1 MKVEERLLKYVGYH
15 TTSDEASDK
24 IPSSDR
30 EFALAR
36 ELESELK
43 ELGLSKVVLTD
54 HCYVYGL
61 LPATAGM
68 EHKKAVGF
76 IAHMDTAPDFS
87 GENVKPQLLRH
98 YDGSDVLLR
107 GSGEYLR
114 VSDFP
119 ELKALTGRTLIT
131 TDGTTLLGADDK
143 AGVAEIL
150 TAAEILLAEGRPHGK
165 LCIAFTPDEEIGEG
179 ASLFDIPGFGADFAY
194 TVDGGDVGG
203 IEYENFNAASAKIHI
218 KGISVHPG
226 YAKDKMVN
234 AGRLAAEFAMML
246 PEDETPETTEGYEG
260 FYHLL
265 GVQGNIENA
274 TLHYIIRDHDRERFE
289 DRKDFIEECVKRMN
303 EKYGEG
309 TVTADLKD
317 QYYNMKEKIDP
328 NMHVIDIV
336 LKAMQDCG
344 VPPKVEPIRGGTD
357 GAQLSFKGLPCP
369 NIFAGG
375 VNFHGPYEFVSIQVM
390 EKAMQVIVRICELTA
405 HFND

>member
-119 ELKALTGRTLIT
+119 ELKALSGRTLIT

-143 AGVAEIL
+143 AGVAEIM

-165 LCIAFTPDEEIGEG
+165 VCIAFTPDEEIGEG

-203 IEYENFNAASAKIHI
+203 IEYENFNAAAATVTIH
-218 KGISVHPG
+218 GFSVHPG
-226 YAKDKMVN
+226 SAKDAMIN
-234 AGRLAAEFAMML
+234 ASNVAMEFHTAL
-246 PEDETPETTEGYEG
+246 PIMARPETTEGRQG
-260 FYHLL
+260 FYHLCQMYGDVTNAKL
-265 GVQGNIENA
+265 G
-274 TLHYIIRDHDRERFE
+274 YILRDHDA
-289 DRKDFIEECVKRMN
+289 DKLQYKKDNLLHIADYLN
-303 EKYGEG
+303 GKYGPG
-309 TVTADLKD
+309 TVEVEIKD
-317 QYYNMKEKIDP
+317 SYRNMLEKIKP
-328 NMHVIDIV
+328 HFHLVENAR
-336 LKAMQDCG
+336 KAIEKAGAAALM
-344 VPPKVEPIRGGTD
+344 VPP
-357 GAQLSFKGLPCP
+357 
-369 NIFAGG
+369 
-375 VNFHGPYEFVSIQVM
+375 
-390 EKAMQVIVRICELTA
+390 
-405 HFND
+405 

>member
-119 ELKALTGRTLIT
+119 ELKALSGRTLIT

-143 AGVAEIL
+143 AGVAEIMTALERLSQRALL
-150 TAAEILLAEGRPHGK
+150 TA
-165 LCIAFTPDEEIGEG
+165 
-179 ASLFDIPGFGADFAY
+179 
-194 TVDGGDVGG
+194 
-203 IEYENFNAASAKIHI
+203 
-218 KGISVHPG
+218 ISGLDLHPM
-226 YAKDKMVN
+226 K
-234 AGRLAAEFAMML
+234 RS
-246 PEDETPETTEGYEG
+246 
-260 FYHLL
+260 
-265 GVQGNIENA
+265 
-274 TLHYIIRDHDRERFE
+274 ER
-289 DRKDFIEECVKRMN
+289 
-303 EKYGEG
+303 
-309 TVTADLKD
+309 
-317 QYYNMKEKIDP
+317 
-328 NMHVIDIV
+328 
-336 LKAMQDCG
+336 
-344 VPPKVEPIRGGTD
+344 
-357 GAQLSFKGLPCP
+357 
-369 NIFAGG
+369 
-375 VNFHGPYEFVSIQVM
+375 
-390 EKAMQVIVRICELTA
+390 VRICLIWTISRQILPTPWTVITRA
-405 HFND
+405 RWPMKTLMPQALNLP

>member
-98 YDGSDVLLR
+98 YDGSDVLLK

-143 AGVAEIL
+143 AGVAEIM
-150 TAAEILLAEGRPHGK
+150 TMAETLLMHPEKKHGK
-165 LCIAFTPDEEIGEG
+165 IRIGFTPDEEVG
-179 ASLFDIPGFGADFAY
+179 AGADHFDVKLFGADYAY
-194 TVDGGDVGG
+194 TVDGGALGEL
-203 IEYENFNAASAKIHI
+203 EYENFNAAGAKLHVY
-218 KGISVHPG
+218 GRSVHPG
-226 YAKDKMVN
+226 SAKGKMKN
-234 AGRLAAEFAMML
+234 AILIAQEFQKLL
-246 PEDETPETTEGYEG
+246 PVEQNPMYTEGYEG
-260 FYHLL
+260 FFHLDAL
-265 GVQGNIENA
+265 SGNVEETTA
-274 TLHYIIRDHDRERFE
+274 DYIIRDHNRQLFE
-289 DRKDFIEECVKRMN
+289 QKKELFMSCADFLNR
-303 EKYGEG
+303 KYGEG
-309 TVTADLKD
+309 TVVVDVKD
-317 QYYNMKEKIDP
+317 SYYNMREIMEQHMHLID
-328 NMHVIDIV
+328 NA
-336 LKAMQDCG
+336 KAAMEELG
-344 VPPKVEPIRGGTD
+344 IEPKVSPIRGGTD
-357 GAQLSFKGLPCP
+357 GARLSFMGLPCP
-369 NIFAGG
+369 NLCTGG
-375 VNFHGPYEFVSIQVM
+375 ENYHGRYEYACVQSM
-390 EKAMQVIVRICELTA
+390 EKTTELLIA
-405 HFND
+405 IAAKYANR